1 MVRVCREVGDAPKGT
16 FLPALRLVLRDVAMY
31 AAGQGQYAVLRE
43 KEIKTIAARMPAGVA
58 IAALRFAASAE
69 REIQFNAN
77 PAQAAL
83 TLALR
88 IAKERE
94 IWQKLS

>member
-1 MVRVCREVGDAPKGT
+1 MKPIMTEKVTKNFCMECRKET
-16 FLPALRLVLRDVAMY
+16 EYF
-31 AAGQGQYAVLRE
+31 LRE